1 MQSPSFILN
10 KDTKGPLPSQ
20 REWKSWHFHPCI
32 DPQKRRTVTNRLLPS
47 NLCKYSLS
55 FCDAHFELCM
65 KSLITDEMIWL
76 PGEER
81 GGGWTIACF
90 FSWFS
95 KFALTYC
102 NSAAKLDAFSVIDLR
117 LTSSSSFLEVR
128 SSTMAY
134 KLLSWL
140 WKCSRLAKASDCYF
154 SLSIVCCSLVDMS

>member
-10 KDTKGPLPSQ
+10 KDTRGPLPSQ
-20 REWKSWHFHPCI
+20 REWKSLYFHPCI

-65 KSLITDEMIWL
+65 KSLITELMIWL

-81 GGGWTIACF
+81 GGDWAIACF

-95 KFALTYC
+95 KLALTYC
-102 NSAAKLDAFSVIDLR
+102 NSDAKLVAFSVIDFKLA
-117 LTSSSSFLEVR
+117 SNSSFLAVR
-128 SSTMAY
+128 LLTAAC
-134 KLLSWL
+134 KLFSWL
-140 WKCSRLAKASDCYF
+140 WLCSRWARASN
-154 SLSIVCCSLVDMS
+154 